1 MTWFACMDL
10 EASQNEGNTDMK
22 KTGKTLLVLLGFMLG
37 ILGCRKDEAAHETT
51 IGELKIQAALK
62 VISNWRFM
70 EDYDKYRDTMSTL
83 RDELIGLNDTVRRKK
98 YINRFAE
105 IVRAYPLDAT
115 DAGTRRQQLHA
126 FCEMSRSAALRAARI
141 DYVDREWDIKLRCL
155 RRVKDEL
162 KKLDD
167 YLEGNG
173 QSSEFK
179 GDRNG
184 WVEYRKTV
192 RYWYNYYDQSFSRN
206 FGVTQTADFL
216 TYERWLAIRS
226 ELEELLGHK
235 VKVWKSVLEK
245 WEKQQASRGHDVN
258 PEDGIKEN

>member
-1 MTWFACMDL
+1 MMWFACTDL
-10 EASQNEGNTDMK
+10 EASKNEGTMDMK

-37 ILGCRKDEAAHETT
+37 ILGCRKENAVHEVDN
-51 IGELKIQAALK
+51 GEVMLQAFFKTVAD
-62 VISNWRFM
+62 WRFM
-70 EDYDKYRDTMSTL
+70 EDYDKYNEAMSL
-83 RDELIGLNDTVRRKK
+83 LNDGLSSMGDPVRRKECV
-98 YINRFAE
+98 NRYAE
-105 IVRAYPLDAT
+105 IVLAYPLDAT

-126 FCEMSRSAALRAARI
+126 FYEMSSSAALRASKI

-245 WEKQQASRGHDVN
+245 WEKQQASRGHDVH